1 MFNTELFGNIFV
13 NSVYLIK
20 FNVFSSEELIETK
33 LNLIYRKLY
42 VGSMY
47 GPHVLISMW
56 KGDPSP
62 PSPPALSLLGNYF
75 VTAFLS
81 LHDSPCPAFK
91 NFGLL
96 S

>member
-47 GPHVLISMW
+47 WPHVLISMW

-62 PSPPALSLLGNYF
+62 LPHLHCLYWEIILSLL
-75 VTAFLS
+75 S
-81 LHDSPCPAFK
+81 
-91 NFGLL
+91 
-96 S
+96 